1 MSLSL
6 PSHPNLEWLRKTAK
20 QRLAELRAQEPRAKL
35 ADAQRAVAREY
46 GFPSWRKLKAHVEAA
61 AAGAPPQPAQD
72 QIVKGFFE
80 LVGSGRI
87 DEVRAVL
94 AAAPQMVHAVG
105 PHPFWGGRPQA
116 LHVAI
121 ESDRQEVFELLLASG
136 ADVNGRNEEYDHWSP
151 LMLSINRG
159 RAGMRAELLQRGARI
174 GLIEALML
182 ADDARVDQ
190 LLDESG
196 LPDITPNGG
205 SILAFART
213 TRAIDRLIALGA
225 STDTKDRWGS
235 TPLDAMSRLGA
246 RGTPLVRHMIARGI
260 PAAPREYARLGDL
273 ETLAAMTGRD
283 PAVARLDSVMMGAV
297 EFGHYAL
304 VEWLLAH
311 GASANARAEAQS
323 RQTALHSAAWNGD
336 LRMVQLLVAAGA
348 DPALLDEEHQT
359 NPLRWAEVSAGVTNN
374 PMCTQVADYLRTAG

>member
-1 MSLSL
+1 
-6 PSHPNLEWLRKTAK
+6 
-20 QRLAELRAQEPRAKL
+20 
-35 ADAQRAVAREY
+35 
-46 GFPSWRKLKAHVEAA
+46 
-61 AAGAPPQPAQD
+61 
-72 QIVKGFFE
+72 
-80 LVGSGRI
+80 
-87 DEVRAVL
+87 
-94 AAAPQMVHAVG
+94 
-105 PHPFWGGRPQA
+105 
-116 LHVAI
+116 
-121 ESDRQEVFELLLASG
+121 
-136 ADVNGRNEEYDHWSP
+136 
-151 LMLSINRG
+151 
-159 RAGMRAELLQRGARI
+159 MRAELLQRGARI